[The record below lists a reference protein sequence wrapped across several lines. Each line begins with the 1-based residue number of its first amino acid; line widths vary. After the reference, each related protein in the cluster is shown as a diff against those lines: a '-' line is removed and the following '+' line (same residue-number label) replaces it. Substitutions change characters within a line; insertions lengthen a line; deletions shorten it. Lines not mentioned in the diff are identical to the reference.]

1 MTHCRRNSRRTVSAA
16 SVLFVQLDQRAAFGF
31 AGLVLPGL
39 PFGGGAGLVQ
49 VLVVVGVGRCGAA
62 RVRGAVAVAGPV
74 PVPVGVGAQVHHGQ
88 FQLVGLVPIVGI
100 VVVVGFV
107 LVVVGAD
114 VGGVA
119 GAPGVLALGQCGSG
133 RGIGRPQRIER
144 PGRSG
149 VVSAGLHFHHGDALV
164 GQLGAA
170 FGDGFV
176 LDVLGAQLRGDVVD
190 AAFGGGDQ
198 LGHGVRLVLE
208 GGDDGELVDG
218 QRVGGGFLRGR
229 AGQGRG
235 GAGGGEVGFAAAGGP
250 ADRGG

>member
-1 MTHCRRNSRRTVSAA
+1 VVHCRRNSRRTVSAA
-16 SVLFVQLDQRAAFGF
+16 SVLFVEPDQRAAFGF

-74 PVPVGVGAQVHHGQ
+74 PVPVGVGAQVDHGQ
-88 FQLVGLVPIVGI
+88 FQLVGLVLG
-100 VVVVGFV
+100 VVGFV
-107 LVVVGAD
+107 VLGAD
-114 VGGVA
+114 VGGAAEASDVFTFEQFGPD
-119 GAPGVLALGQCGSG
+119 GAFGGPESV
-133 RGIGRPQRIER
+133 QRA
-144 PGRSG
+144 GRSG
-149 VVSAGLHFHHGDALV
+149 VVSAGFDLHHGDALV
-164 GQLGAA
+164 GQLGAE

-190 AAFGGGDQ
+190 AAFGGGGDQ
-198 LGHGVRLVLE
+198 LGYGVGLVLE